1 MSRFHLL
8 PFLTPLAVLAACGTE
23 QSPTA
28 PTAADNPS
36 FSTAAGNRVVNSVA
50 DPGNGVCNASQCTLR
65 EAINDAGSTDITFAA
80 GLTGPITLAK
90 PSDGGGQL
98 VINKTLAITGPSG
111 GIVVRRRSTDP
122 EFRILRIG
130 TSGNVALTNLTIRN
144 GKIGGG
150 GGGIL
155 SFGPLTLTNSTVSG
169 NSADFGGGIDNHARL
184 TIVHSTIVSNTGG
197 GIFNHNNQTLAI
209 TTTTVGQNTGRGL
222 VNDGGTLT
230 LTSSTVAEN
239 VGGGISQARGTST
252 LRLTRVVDNST
263 TGRGGGIF
271 LSQGDMT
278 IRTSTIARNSA
289 ATGGGIANREGGSY
303 TILRSAIFNNSATD
317 EGGGISNEAL
327 GFGRVGVVLTLIN
340 STVSGNSAPLGG
352 GIFNSNFI
360 DEAEATLRV
369 TNSTVAGN
377 SATQEGG
384 GIDLNAGGLTLVNS
398 LVAQNGAPSGPDV
411 FQGAEGASLSARFN
425 LIGDG
430 SGSGITNANGNH
442 VGTSGSP
449 IDPKIGPLAN
459 NGGPTRTH
467 ALLAGSPAIDAA
479 SDADC
484 PAVDQRGV
492 ARPQGAGCDIGSYE
506 T

>member
-1 MSRFHLL
+1 MSRLHLI
-8 PFLTPLAVLAACGTE
+8 PFLIPLAVLAACGPE

-28 PTAADNPS
+28 PSAVSDPS
-36 FSTAAGNRVVNSVA
+36 FSTALATRVVNSVA

-65 EAINDAGSTDITFAA
+65 EAINDAGSTNITFAA

-130 TSGNVALTNLTIRN
+130 TSGNVSLTNLTIRN
-144 GKIGGG
+144 GKIDGG

-184 TIVHSTIVSNTGG
+184 TIVHSTIASNTGG

-252 LRLTRVVDNST
+252 LSLTRVVDNST
-263 TGRGGGIF
+263 AGRGGGIF
-271 LSQGDMT
+271 LFNGEMT

-289 ATGGGIANREGGSY
+289 ATGGGVSNRDGSTF
-303 TILRSAIFNNSATD
+303 TILRSTIMNNTASDA
-317 EGGGISNEAL
+317 GGGIANEAL
-327 GFGRVGVVLTLIN
+327 GFGRLGVLLTLVN

-360 DEAEATLRV
+360 DEAVATLRV

-377 SATQEGG
+377 SATQDGG
-384 GIDLNAGGLTLVNS
+384 GIFHGGSLRLVNS
-398 LVAQNGAPSGPDV
+398 LVAQNGAPTGADV
-411 FQGAEGASLSARFN
+411 LQVAGASLSARFS

-430 SGSGITNANGNH
+430 SGSGITNTNGNQ

-479 SDADC
+479 SSADC

-492 ARPQGAGCDIGSYE
+492 VRPQGAGCDIGSYE
-506 T
+506 R

>member
-1 MSRFHLL
+1 MSRVHLL
-8 PFLTPLAVLAACGTE
+8 LFLVPLGVLAACGQE

-28 PTAADNPS
+28 PTADKPTFRS
-36 FSTAAGNRVVNSVA
+36 AAGNRVVNSVA

-65 EAINDAGSTDITFAA
+65 EAIKDAGSTDITFAST
-80 GLTGPITLAK
+80 LTGPIILAQ
-90 PSDGGGQL
+90 PSGGGGQL
-98 VINKTLAITGPSG
+98 VINKPLTITGPSG
-111 GIVVRRRSTDP
+111 GIVIRRRSADP

-130 TSGNVALTNLTIRN
+130 TSGNVALTNLTMRN
-144 GKIGGG
+144 GKIDGG

-169 NSADFGGGIDNHARL
+169 NSANFGGGIDNHARL
-184 TIVHSTIVSNTGG
+184 TIVHSTIAGNSGG
-197 GIFNHNNQTLAI
+197 GIFNHNNQILSI
-209 TTTTVGQNTGRGL
+209 TTTTVGPNTGRGL

-230 LTSSTVAEN
+230 LTSSTVADN

-263 TGRGGGIF
+263 AGEGGGIF
-271 LSQGDMT
+271 LVQGDMT

-289 ATGGGIANREGGSY
+289 ATGGGIANREGGNC
-303 TILRSAIFNNSATD
+303 TILRSTIFNNSATD

-327 GFGRVGVVLTLIN
+327 GFGRVEVALTLIN
-340 STVSGNSAPLGG
+340 STVSGNSAPKGG

-360 DEAEATLRV
+360 DEAEASLRL

-377 SATQEGG
+377 SATQDGG

-398 LVAQNGAPSGPDV
+398 LVAQNGAPTGPDV
-411 FQGAEGASLSARFN
+411 LLGPEGASLSARFN

-430 SGSGITNANGNH
+430 SGSGITNTNGNQ

-449 IDPKIGPLAN
+449 IDPKIGPLAA

-467 ALLAGSPAIDAA
+467 ALLAGSPAINAA
-479 SDADC
+479 SNADC
-484 PAVDQRGV
+484 PGVDQRGV

-506 T
+506 R

>member
-1 MSRFHLL
+1 MSRLHLL
-8 PFLTPLAVLAACGTE
+8 PFLIPLAVLAACGTE

-28 PTAADNPS
+28 PSAVRDPS
-36 FSTAAGNRVVNSVA
+36 FSTPAATRVVNSAA

-65 EAINDAGSTDITFAA
+65 EAINDAGSTNITFAA

-111 GIVVRRRSTDP
+111 GMVVRRRSTDP

-130 TSGNVALTNLTIRN
+130 TSGNVSLTNLTIRN
-144 GKIGGG
+144 GKIDGG

-155 SFGPLTLTNSTVSG
+155 SFGPLTLTSSTVSG

-184 TIVHSTIVSNTGG
+184 TIVHSTIATNTGG
-197 GIFNHNNQTLAI
+197 GIYNHNNQTLAI

-239 VGGGISQARGTST
+239 AGGGISQARGTST
-252 LRLTRVVDNST
+252 LSLARVVDNST
-263 TGRGGGIF
+263 AGRGGGIF
-271 LSQGDMT
+271 LFQGDMT

-289 ATGGGIANREGGSY
+289 ETGGGIANRDGS
-303 TILRSAIFNNSATD
+303 TMRILRSTIFDNTATD
-317 EGGGISNEAL
+317 AGGGIANEAR
-327 GFGRVGVVLTLIN
+327 GFGRLEVDLRLTN
-340 STVSGNSAPLGG
+340 STVSGNSAPIGG

-360 DEAEATLRV
+360 DEAEATLEV
-369 TNSTVAGN
+369 TNSTVANN
-377 SATQEGG
+377 SATQDGG
-384 GIDLNAGGLTLVNS
+384 GIDVNAGFLALVNS
-398 LVAQNGAPSGPDV
+398 LVAGNDAPTGPDV
-411 FQGAEGASLSARFN
+411 LEGPEGAGVGASFS

-430 SGSGITNANGNH
+430 SGSGITNTNGNH

-479 SDADC
+479 SSADC

-492 ARPQGAGCDIGSYE
+492 VRPQGAGCDIGSYE
-506 T
+506 R

>member
-1 MSRFHLL
+1 MSRLHLL
-8 PFLTPLAVLAACGTE
+8 PFLVPLAVLAGCGTE

-28 PTAADNPS
+28 PRAADNPS
-36 FSTAAGNRVVNSVA
+36 FSTAGNRVVNSVA
-50 DPGNGVCNASQCTLR
+50 DPGNGVCSASQCTLR

-80 GLTGPITLAK
+80 GLTGPITLVK

-111 GIVVRRRSTDP
+111 GIVLLRRSTDP

-130 TSGNVALTNLTIRN
+130 TSGKVALTNLTIRN

-155 SFGPLTLTNSTVSG
+155 SFGPLILTNSTVSG

-184 TIVHSTIVSNTGG
+184 TIVHSTIENNSGG
-197 GIFNHNNQTLAI
+197 GIYNHNNQTLSI
-209 TTTTVGQNTGRGL
+209 TRTTVGDNTGTGL

-230 LTSSTVAEN
+230 LTSSTVAGN
-239 VGGGISQARGTST
+239 DAGGIVQGRGTST
-252 LRLTRVVDNST
+252 LSLTRVVDNST
-263 TGRGGGIF
+263 AGRGGGIF
-271 LSQGDMT
+271 LFQGEMT

-289 ATGGGIANREGGSY
+289 ATGGGIANRDGGSY
-303 TILRSAIFNNSATD
+303 TILRSTIFNNTASDA
-317 EGGGISNEAL
+317 GGGISNEAL
-327 GFGRVGVVLTLIN
+327 GFGRLEVDLTLIN
-340 STVSGNSAPLGG
+340 STVSGNTAPQGG
-352 GIFNSNFI
+352 GIFNSNHI
-360 DEAEATLRV
+360 DEAAASLRV

-384 GIDLNAGGLTLVNS
+384 GIDVNAGGLTLVNS

-411 FQGAEGASLSARFN
+411 LEGPEGAGVGASFS

-430 SGSGITNANGNH
+430 SGSGISNANGNQ

-459 NGGPTRTH
+459 NGGPTRTR
-467 ALLAGSPAIDAA
+467 ALLAGSPAINAA
-479 SDADC
+479 SPADC

-492 ARPQGAGCDIGSYE
+492 VRPQGAGCDIGSYE
-506 T
+506 R